1 MLAASVPCRMAG
13 SYSVLG
19 NCAARKNYEGFG
31 KLLAEPCGPRDDT
44 RHSVTGALRTR
55 IIPLSRSPPGRTVS
69 IQT

>member
-19 NCAARKNYEGFG
+19 NCPAREDYGGFG
-31 KLLAEPCGPRDDT
+31 KLFAEPCGPRDDV
-44 RHSVTGALRTR
+44 RRSMAGALRTR
-55 IIPLSRSPPGRTVS
+55 IIPFIRSPPGRTPT

>member
-1 MLAASVPCRMAG
+1 MLAASVPCRMDG

-19 NCAARKNYEGFG
+19 NCPASEDYEGFG

-44 RHSVTGALRTR
+44 RRSVAGALRTR
-55 IIPLSRSPPGRTVS
+55 IIPHSRSKPGRTPT